1 MERRKFLK
9 NSIAACAS
17 TLLLESISKKAFGQ
31 SGLFNALRGAKN
43 DKVLVFVQLNGGND
57 GLNTILPLDQYTNL
71 SAARS
76 NILIPDTKALA
87 LNGLSATGFHPSMS
101 GLKELFDSKYL
112 SFVQGVSYPTPDF
125 SHFRATDIWL
135 SGANYNQYLTNG
147 VAGRYLEQEFP
158 GFPVGYP
165 STEMPDPLAIQIGSN
180 ISLMF
185 QGTSS
190 SMGMSLSSLSTFYN
204 IVSGNV
210 DPVPNTPAGH
220 ELKFLRQVSQQTAA
234 FNNSIKN
241 AGIVA
246 PTNLS
251 TKYPGTPDNALG
263 DQLKIVAR
271 LIKGGLKT
279 KVYLVSLGGFDTHA
293 SQTGTD
299 TTTGTHATLL
309 SRVSSAIAGFQDDC
323 IKMGIQDRVTG
334 IVFSEFG
341 RRIKSNASGGTDH
354 GSSAPVILFGTE
366 LLGGMYGSNPII
378 NNSITPSSN
387 VPMQFDFRSI
397 YYSIMKDWFE
407 LSDTALNT
415 VMLNTYPYMKFF
427 KSKSTGITDNT
438 GLNATNKLGDV
449 FPNPVET
456 YATIPVYSDGE
467 LLSLKLMDQN
477 GRELRIIME
486 RKLEPGLHHI
496 PFYKDDLPSGNYIL
510 QLSGSGQQA
519 ASHVLIK

>member
-31 SGLFNALRGAKN
+31 SGMLDALRSATN

-87 LNGLSATGFHPSMS
+87 LSGLSATGFHPAMS
-101 GLKELFDSKYL
+101 GMKELFDSKYL

-135 SGANYNQYLTNG
+135 TGANYNQYLTNG
-147 VAGRYLEQEFP
+147 VVGRYLEQEFP
-158 GFPVGYP
+158 GFPSGYP
-165 STEMPDPLAIQIGSN
+165 NAAMPDPLAIQIGSN
-180 ISLMF
+180 MSLLF
-185 QGTSS
+185 QGTTS
-190 SMGMSLSSLSTFYN
+190 SMGMTLSNLTTFLN

-220 ELKFLRQVSQQTAA
+220 ELKFLRKVSQQTAA
-234 FNNSIKN
+234 FNNSVKN
-241 AGIVA
+241 AGIAA

-251 TKYPGTPDNALG
+251 TKYPGTPDNSLG

-279 KVYLVSLGGFDTHA
+279 KVYLVNLGGFDTHA
-293 SQTGTD
+293 AQTGSD
-299 TTTGTHATLL
+299 TTTGAHATLL
-309 SRVSSAIAGFQDDC
+309 NRLSAAIAGFQDDC

-334 IVFSEFG
+334 LVFSEFG

-354 GSSAPVILFGTE
+354 GSAAPVILFGTE
-366 LLGGMYGSNPII
+366 LVGGMYGTNPII
-378 NNSITPSSN
+378 NNSVTTSSN

-415 VMLNTYPYMKFF
+415 TMLATYPYMKLF
-427 KSKSTGITDNT
+427 KSKSTNVLDSGE
-438 GLNATNKLGDV
+438 LNATNRLGNV
-449 FPNPVET
+449 FPNPIED
-456 YATIPVYSDGE
+456 YATIPVYSAGE
-467 LLSLKLMDQN
+467 SLSLKLLDQQ

-486 RKLEPGLHHI
+486 RKLDAGLHHI
-496 PFYKDDLPSGNYIL
+496 PFYKDGLPSGNYML
-510 QLSGSGQQA
+510 QLTGSGQQA
-519 ASHVLIK
+519 ASQILIK